1 MIGNLGST
9 LVFITILPLL
19 YLGLGAI
26 YFLGKSFRSCLR
38 ISKFLNKIFLWNFA
52 ISFYFSQFTPI
63 ILACLINLRHIS
75 YESKIEAV
83 SSYLTYLLF
92 AVFTI
97 SLALIFY
104 NIWNQSMQLENSS
117 YLLRGLRV
125 NDSFIVKNWKL
136 IVLIRLYIT
145 LLILVFMQDRY
156 IFQIVTLFILSLIFQ
171 AFVIYYKP
179 FD

>member
-1 MIGNLGST
+1 
-9 LVFITILPLL
+9 
-19 YLGLGAI
+19 
-26 YFLGKSFRSCLR
+26 
-38 ISKFLNKIFLWNFA
+38 
-52 ISFYFSQFTPI
+52 
-63 ILACLINLRHIS
+63 
-75 YESKIEAV
+75 
-83 SSYLTYLLF
+83 
-92 AVFTI
+92 
-97 SLALIFY
+97 
-104 NIWNQSMQLENSS
+104 MQLENSS

-179 FD
+179 FY